1 MNDKVNSNYL
11 NWLIEDVSNRIF
23 LDGNTVVTY
32 KGIKFE
38 FRQIVYCSPFDLSS
52 TTEIVLDIPYYLQD
66 TLGERICVSYDN
78 TYGRDSKTT
87 YMNRI
92 NACVKL
98 AEEFVNNVLA
108 KVDFWIKKEVN
119 NMEIDN
125 ILEVLEG

>member
-78 TYGRDSKTT
+78 TYDRDSKTT

-98 AEEFVNNVLA
+98 AEEFVNNVLP
-108 KVDFWIKKEVN
+108 KVDFELKKDVYN
-119 NMEIDN
+119 NEIDE
-125 ILEVLEG
+125 ILEVLE